1 MKWLT
6 LLVTLTL
13 ALGCST
19 LSRYTSDS
27 QRPEIEVTINAPID
41 VVWENALRI
50 IPMERMILVSA
61 DENAYQIIARKKGS
75 TFGGHKE
82 AIILQLA
89 QEGERQTLAKF
100 RPRNIRVSAF
110 AYQSRMIK
118 NIARKLQTASEK
130 ELQNSSGDN

>member
-41 VVWENALRI
+41 VVWENALRV
-50 IPMERMILVSA
+50 IPMERMILVST

-89 QEGERQTLAKF
+89 QTGEGQTLAKF

-110 AYQSRMIK
+110 PYQSGMIK